1 MTPRLIVQLR
11 ALVMPET
18 TTYISALRTGQL
30 DYIGAAGGATQLRS
44 DEAATEWYVM
54 HPDYR

>member
-1 MTPRLIVQLR
+1 
-11 ALVMPET
+11 MPET